1 MHLHARDTTF
11 AYVSR
16 APIAKIEAYK
26 LSKAWTFPWYSSY
39 GTEFN
44 YDFHVTLDQTITAP
58 EYNYEPFD
66 MNGEHSV
73 EMPGRSAFLR
83 VGDEVFHT
91 YSVYARG
98 LETIGGSYYI
108 LDETPLGRQEDWEE
122 PKGRADDARTAM
134 PNFAS

>member
-1 MHLHARDTTF
+1 
-11 AYVSR
+11 
-16 APIAKIEAYK
+16 
-26 LSKAWTFPWYSSY
+26 
-39 GTEFN
+39 
-44 YDFHVTLDQTITAP
+44 
-58 EYNYEPFD
+58 

-91 YSVYARG
+91 YSIYARG